1 MIMMMMMMMMMMTM
15 IIMMMMIFLLYDRFA
30 VSFISW
36 GVSFSAPF
44 LGGNIYVNVVL
55 TAVAALP
62 AYPISA
68 VLALR

>member
-1 MIMMMMMMMMMMTM
+1 M
-15 IIMMMMIFLLYDRFA
+15 
-30 VSFISW
+30 SFISW

-68 VLALR
+68 AVALR